1 MNSNLIS
8 PVFSDV
14 AVGEGTVVLNEWF
27 LAQTKVPVRQM
38 EILSTKQNKSQ
49 KSSIDMVSWCSVIS

>member
-14 AVGEGTVVLNEWF
+14 AVGEGTVVLYEWF

-38 EILSTKQNKSQ
+38 EILSKTK
-49 KSSIDMVSWCSVIS
+49 